1 MERLL
6 FVNVT
11 RQCNVQCDR
20 CYLTPENRRAKER
33 LDPDVLSG
41 LIRHP
46 WFREKPIIIA
56 WEGGEASLI
65 GRERFTELVLRCKE
79 DLPHAR
85 QSLVTNLLTAP
96 DWLIDL
102 THEHFNGKIE
112 TTLAMDR
119 KYTLDGS
126 REVFLDQ
133 FAKSFKKVTDAGL
146 HCPINLETNQ
156 ETIELG
162 ADKLLDYLEMIGA
175 TTLEFDL
182 SVDFQKFFEAPA
194 YELSGYPI
202 LPLSVDY
209 KRLSKF
215 VIEVVEAIDRGRL
228 GGKVTCSLL
237 EQTKHRNSSSMF
249 GVQRAFDFITLN
261 PDGTVTTNPLF
272 SDLGPTYLGKI
283 GQDTVDHILFSGKRE
298 RLMRHELRR
307 TMHCLGC
314 EYFQFCG
321 AGPSHVPVLD
331 GSGECSGLKTL
342 WQHFG

>member
-1 MERLL
+1 VERLL
-6 FVNVT
+6 FINVT

-33 LDPDVLSG
+33 LEPDVLSG
-41 LIRHP
+41 LIQHP
-46 WFREKPIIIA
+46 WFREKPLVIA

-65 GRERFTELVLRCKE
+65 GRERFTELVLRCKR

-85 QSLVTNLLTAP
+85 QSIVTNLLTAP

-102 THEHFNGKIE
+102 THEYFNGKIE

-133 FAKSFKKVTDAGL
+133 FAKNFQKVTAAGL
-146 HCPINLETNQ
+146 NCPINLETNQ
-156 ETIELG
+156 ETIDLG

-175 TTLEFDL
+175 TTLEFDI
-182 SVDFQKFFEAPA
+182 SVDFQKFFQDPA

-209 KRLSKF
+209 KQLSAF
-215 VIEVVEAIDRGRL
+215 VIEVVKAVDAGRM
-228 GGKVTCSLL
+228 GGKIICSLL
-237 EQTKHRNSSSMF
+237 EQTRHRTASSMF
-249 GVQRAFDFITLN
+249 GVQRGFDFITLN

-272 SDLGPTYLGKI
+272 SDLLPTHLGKI
-283 GQDTVDHILFSGKRE
+283 GTDTVDHILFSGKRD

-307 TMHCLGC
+307 TMNCLGC
-314 EYFQFCG
+314 EFYEHCG
-321 AGPSHVPVLD
+321 AGPSHVPVFD
-331 GSGECSGLKTL
+331 GSGDCSGLKTL
-342 WQHFG
+342 WQYFG